1 LVVSK
6 RICLSAA
13 AVAAFVGLTALPA
26 SAEKIC
32 QPRLES
38 GATHGAIRAS
48 VEARAIVLWSADV
61 TDRHALRYA
70 NWNNATARNVSCR
83 RYTSAIGVNLWEC
96 RASANPCRLR

>member
-1 LVVSK
+1 MAVSK

-13 AVAAFVGLTALPA
+13 AAAAFIGLSVSPALA
-26 SAEKIC
+26 DKVC
-32 QPRLES
+32 KPRFQGGE
-38 GATHGAIRAS
+38 THGAIRAS
-48 VEARAIVLWSADV
+48 VEARAIVLWSAEV

-70 NWNNATARNVSCR
+70 NWENASGQNVSCR

>member
-1 LVVSK
+1 M
-6 RICLSAA
+6 CLAA
-13 AVAAFVGLTALPA
+13 AAFAAVIGPAIQPA

-38 GATHGAIRAS
+38 GATHGPIRAS
-48 VEARAIVLWSADV
+48 VEARAIVVWSADV